1 MNASPIINI
10 LADKPVAYHPDLAR
24 IFGGVKS
31 AVLLCQLLY
40 WTGKGAREDGFI
52 WKTQVDITQE
62 TGLSRSEQETA
73 RHHLLEAGV
82 LEEKLAGIPA
92 KLHYRLDIGKLQ
104 ERVQEYYERDHRELA
119 GEEAETLQTR
129 AQKSNEQDCGKVAD
143 KNEGNQQ
150 ASMQETS
157 KQVCGN
163 PTSKAA
169 GNLQSNTENTT
180 ETTIEH
186 TETTT
191 ENVNANAS
199 TPVAEKKQAAES
211 PLIPDTPASQ
221 LLFKKLVLNAAAKH
235 RRGPGRFPTL
245 ECKIN
250 FDQAAKLLDGEFDE
264 VLNKALK
271 QGITS
276 VVGVTN
282 YIAKWASNMQKKGKP
297 QVIQVGN

>member
-1 MNASPIINI
+1 MSAGSVSKAKRELVDADLITIIEESGPGGKYHIITIKNIWPENVAAYSSSERNRASVHQVNTDETSVHQMNAKRESVHSVNAERSP
-10 LADKPVAYHPDLAR
+10 
-24 IFGGVKS
+24 G
-31 AVLLCQLLY
+31 
-40 WTGKGAREDGFI
+40 
-52 WKTQVDITQE
+52 E
-62 TGLSRSEQETA
+62 TKKNPYKKN
-73 RHHLLEAGV
+73 HN
-82 LEEKLAGIPA
+82 EEKL
-92 KLHYRLDIGKLQ
+92 LVD
-104 ERVQEYYERDHRELA
+104 
-119 GEEAETLQTR
+119 
-129 AQKSNEQDCGKVAD
+129 
-143 KNEGNQQ
+143 
-150 ASMQETS
+150 
-157 KQVCGN
+157 
-163 PTSKAA
+163 
-169 GNLQSNTENTT
+169 
-180 ETTIEH
+180 
-186 TETTT
+186 
-191 ENVNANAS
+191 ANAS

-245 ECKIN
+245 ECEIN